1 MAFSTGFQSKQC
13 QQITQINM
21 SKSVFIQLSTRLF
34 IDKRLCVK
42 IGCRR
47 ESWAYYIIQTVES
60 SPGLLSFILILLCD
74 WSRKPAPS
82 SQPIRCKT
90 KDNPGLAIRFFPR
103 FKQFLWFH
111 SKFSLANDNVDL
123 WLVTGIILALVFW
136 PSLQTALKP
145 IIANLHQKSFFCLQN
160 QGNEMFNQL
169 RWRSRN

>member
-21 SKSVFIQLSTRLF
+21 FKSVFMQPSTRLF

-47 ESWAYYIIQTVES
+47 ESWAYYINQTVES

-90 KDNPGLAIRFFPR
+90 KDNPGLAIRFSR
-103 FKQFLWFH
+103 A
-111 SKFSLANDNVDL
+111 SS
-123 WLVTGIILALVFW
+123 
-136 PSLQTALKP
+136 
-145 IIANLHQKSFFCLQN
+145 SFFDFTLSSHWP
-160 QGNEMFNQL
+160 MIMLTFD
-169 RWRSRN
+169 RSLGLFWLWCFDPHCKRL